1 MILIFFLNLLQ
12 TSVSDSDYDTRR
24 YSVNLQTAFST
35 LTTINQVL
43 TQVPENERRMSVSTL
58 MDLQNQ
64 PCNQKS
70 FYENLI
76 NGTFLNKRLHHPTF
90 LLKPFYQSPEKRCF
104 ETIKIAQNLGNRRKL
119 QHRHNLPQSVFTY
132 IFLCAPW
139 KKNMIISSLE
149 NSPST
154 ELTFPRDA
162 DVTTFVFYILN
173 SFFEVFDTIWYQL
186 YTNSPPKRHFQVNQP
201 CYVKLKDLA
210 RVSSI
215 RYHNVTQQIDA
226 DDIGECNT
234 LLWTS
239 VTSNRSGVFHITF
252 PGGTLQPFAPLNAK
266 NDSFLLFITKCW
278 SGQKIFCHPCPNVG
292 GHVPPINSVPEC
304 TYQARKLLQNTLSK
318 I

>member
-1 MILIFFLNLLQ
+1 
-12 TSVSDSDYDTRR
+12 
-24 YSVNLQTAFST
+24 
-35 LTTINQVL
+35 
-43 TQVPENERRMSVSTL
+43 
-58 MDLQNQ
+58 
-64 PCNQKS
+64 
-70 FYENLI
+70 
-76 NGTFLNKRLHHPTF
+76 
-90 LLKPFYQSPEKRCF
+90 
-104 ETIKIAQNLGNRRKL
+104 
-119 QHRHNLPQSVFTY
+119 
-132 IFLCAPW
+132 
-139 KKNMIISSLE
+139 MIISSLE

-186 YTNSPPKRHFQVNQP
+186 YPNSPPKRYFHVNKP

-210 RVSSI
+210 RVSSM

-278 SGQKIFCHPCPNVG
+278 RGQKIFCHPCPNVG